1 MSLITVSSLAKS
13 YGPTDIFSG
22 VSFSVVKGAR
32 MAIVGPNGIGK
43 TSLMRILVGADEPT
57 SGSVS
62 RTRGVRIGYLSQE
75 ADFKMSG
82 TIWSACE
89 SVFDHFKAEQEELH
103 RLEGLMSDPD
113 QLDEVMERYGKLQ
126 EEFERRGGYTYTT
139 KIRTVLTGLGFS
151 EEDYQLDLDHLSGG
165 QRTRGF
171 LARLLLEDPDLL
183 LLDEPTNHLD
193 IAAVEWL
200 EGYLSQ
206 WEGAAIIIS
215 HDRFFLDKASNAILE
230 MFPGATETYK
240 GNYSAYL
247 KQRAERMTRRQEMFD
262 AEKEK
267 LQKEMEYIRKN
278 VAGQNVLQAKGKLK
292 RISRLIQAIEQIG
305 MEAALKQKWSET
317 AGEVSVTTS
326 ILGVD
331 EAGRR
336 INALQSP
343 VRQLPNLHLRLAQ
356 AARSGDMVIRTEKL
370 EVGFSDKFLFRS
382 PNIDLRRGD
391 CAALIGP
398 NGAGKSTFLKTILGQ
413 IPPLAGTVTLGESLH
428 IGYFAQ
434 AHESLDPKKSVIDEI
449 IGVTNWLPQKA
460 REYLG
465 KYLFSGDDAF
475 KVVSMLSGGER
486 GRLALAKLALQ
497 DTNLLLLDEPTNHL
511 DIPSQEILEAVL
523 DDYEGTILLVTH
535 DRYLVDA
542 IATQIWEIDTDESHL
557 IIFKGIY
564 SQLKEER
571 EKDLARRAVVQA
583 EREELETK
591 KKDTPKIKSA
601 SSKDDKKKNAKKQEL
616 EKKIAAFETQLS
628 EISEQLAHPPKDAGA
643 VVKLAK
649 EYDQV
654 QKEMDVILAEWEGLQ
669 G

>member
-43 TSLMRILVGADEPT
+43 TTLMRILVGVDEPT
-57 SGSVS
+57 SGAVS

-75 ADFKMSG
+75 ADFQMTG
-82 TIWSACE
+82 TIWTACE

-103 RLEGLMSDPD
+103 RLEGLMSDPA
-113 QLDEVMERYGKLQ
+113 QAEEVMERYGKLQ
-126 EEFERRGGYTYTT
+126 EDFERRGGYTYTT
-139 KIRTVLTGLGFS
+139 KIRQVLTGLGFS
-151 EEDYQLDLDHLSGG
+151 EADYQLDLDHLSGG

-230 MFPGATETYK
+230 MFPGATETYR

-247 KQRAERMTRRQEMFD
+247 KQRAERMARRQEVFD
-262 AEKEK
+262 SEKEK

-292 RISRLIQAIEQIG
+292 RLSRIIQAIEQIG
-305 MEAALKQKWSET
+305 MEAALSQKWSET
-317 AGEVSVTTS
+317 ASEVSVTTS
-326 ILGVD
+326 ILSVD

-336 INALQSP
+336 VNGLQSP

-356 AARSGDMVIRTEKL
+356 AARSGDMVIRTENLK
-370 EVGFSDKFLFRS
+370 VGFSDKFLFSS

-398 NGAGKSTFLKTILGQ
+398 NGAGKSTFLKTILSQ
-413 IPPLAGTVTLGESLH
+413 IPPLAGEVTLGESLH

-475 KVVSMLSGGER
+475 KMVSMLSGGER

-542 IATQIWEIDTDESHL
+542 VATQIWEIDTDESHL
-557 IIFKGIY
+557 NIFKGTY
-564 SQLKEER
+564 SQMKEQRENELARQNIAETVVSDTRKKDAPKAKSASTKEER
-571 EKDLARRAVVQA
+571 QRIAKVQKLENSIAVLEA
-583 EREELETK
+583 ELG
-591 KKDTPKIKSA
+591 
-601 SSKDDKKKNAKKQEL
+601 
-616 EKKIAAFETQLS
+616 
-628 EISEQLAHPPKDAGA
+628 EIGGQLANPPKDAGE
-643 VVKLAK
+643 VIKLAK
-649 EYDQV
+649 EYDRV
-654 QKEMDVILAEWEGLQ
+654 QKEMDSLLAEWEGLQ
-669 G
+669 